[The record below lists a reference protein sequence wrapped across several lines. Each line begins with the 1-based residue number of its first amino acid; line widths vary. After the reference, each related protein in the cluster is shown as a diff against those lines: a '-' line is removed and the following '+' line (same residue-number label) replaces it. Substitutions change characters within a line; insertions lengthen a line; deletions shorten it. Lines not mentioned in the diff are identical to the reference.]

1 MVHRRGR
8 LSQLYFSASLAQ
20 RIPMSTMWFQKAAL
34 GYFARLSAL
43 SGMPEGNLNHSRD
56 RVRANSN
63 ALEDLVHGDVA
74 RYRPET
80 GGQRTWSSACTWFG
94 QLPDSMD
101 LATQVEAC
109 DGSAGSRTSLRPCRG
124 G

>member
-1 MVHRRGR
+1 MVRRRGR
-8 LSQLYFSASLAQ
+8 LSQLHFSASLAQ
-20 RIPMSTMWFQKAAL
+20 GIPMSAMWFLQATL

-43 SGMPEGNLNHSRD
+43 PGMPERNLNHSRN

-63 ALEDLVHGDVA
+63 TLKDLVLGDVA
-74 RYRPET
+74 GYRPET
-80 GGQRTWSSACTWFG
+80 RCQCTWSSACTWFG
-94 QLPDSMD
+94 QLSDSVD

-109 DGSAGSRTSLRPCRG
+109 HGPTGARKPSRQCRG